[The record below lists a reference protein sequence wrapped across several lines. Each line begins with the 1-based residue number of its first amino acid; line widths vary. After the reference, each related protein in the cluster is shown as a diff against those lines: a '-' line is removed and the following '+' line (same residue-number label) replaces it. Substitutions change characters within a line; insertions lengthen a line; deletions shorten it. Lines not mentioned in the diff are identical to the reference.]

1 MDGKILARIGAIG
14 FVTFAITATAIEL
27 SRKDEPPLY
36 RSPAAAAAGTGV
48 DPLKIEL
55 RRCQQLGEA
64 GTRDSA
70 CLHAWADNR
79 DRFLKPSQALQPQ
92 PAPQAPGPHGQPQNP
107 SAARDPAANETAPA
121 IDSHTNEAR

>member
-1 MDGKILARIGAIG
+1 MDGKILARVGAVV
-14 FVTFAITATAIEL
+14 FVAFAITATVIEL
-27 SRKDEPPLY
+27 SRKDEPPVY
-36 RSPAAAAAGTGV
+36 RSLAATTETGI

-64 GTRDSA
+64 GTRDPA
-70 CLHAWADNR
+70 CLQAWADNR

-92 PAPQAPGPHGQPQNP
+92 PAPLAPGPQGQPQNP
-107 SAARDPAANETAPA
+107 PPARDPAVNETAPT

>member
-36 RSPAAAAAGTGV
+36 RNAAATETGV
-48 DPLKIEL
+48 DPLKTEL
-55 RRCQQLGEA
+55 RRCQELGED
-64 GTRDSA
+64 GTRDPA
-70 CLHAWADNR
+70 CLRAWADNR

-92 PAPQAPGPHGQPQNP
+92 PAPQAPGPQGQPRNP
-107 SAARDPAANETAPA
+107 PAGREPAVNESAPA
-121 IDSHTNEAR
+121 IESHTNEAR

>member
-1 MDGKILARIGAIG
+1 MDGKLLARIGAIG

-36 RSPAAAAAGTGV
+36 RSVAAAAGTGV

-64 GTRDSA
+64 GTRDPA
-70 CLHAWADNR
+70 CLQAWADSR

-92 PAPQAPGPHGQPQNP
+92 PAPQAPGPNGQSQDPPGARNP
-107 SAARDPAANETAPA
+107 AVNETAPA

>member
-1 MDGKILARIGAIG
+1 MDGKLLARIGAIG

-27 SRKDEPPLY
+27 SRKEEPPLD
-36 RSPAAAAAGTGV
+36 RSVAAAAETGV
-48 DPLKIEL
+48 DPLKAEL

-64 GTRDSA
+64 GTRDPA
-70 CLHAWADNR
+70 CLQAWAENR

-92 PAPQAPGPHGQPQNP
+92 PAPQAPGPQGQPQNP
-107 SAARDPAANETAPA
+107 LAPRDPAVNETAPA

>member
-1 MDGKILARIGAIG
+1 MDGKLLARIGAIG

-36 RSPAAAAAGTGV
+36 RSVAAAAETGV
-48 DPLKIEL
+48 DPLKAEL

-64 GTRDSA
+64 GTRDPA

-92 PAPQAPGPHGQPQNP
+92 PAPRAPGPQDQPQNP
-107 SAARDPAANETAPA
+107 LVPRDPAVNETAPA
-121 IDSHTNEAR
+121 IDSHPNEAR

>member
-1 MDGKILARIGAIG
+1 MDGKLLARIGAIG

-36 RSPAAAAAGTGV
+36 RGVAAATETGV
-48 DPLKIEL
+48 DSMKTEL

-64 GTRDSA
+64 GTRDLA
-70 CLHAWADNR
+70 CLQAWADNR
-79 DRFLKPSQALQPQ
+79 DRFLKPSQALQP
-92 PAPQAPGPHGQPQNP
+92 PTAPQAPGAQGQPQNP
-107 SAARDPAANETAPA
+107 PADREPVVDQPAPA